1 MDGRV
6 QEAAAWGEVVKYAAY
21 CGTRNIYRDMERSAR
36 SIIANSDVDK
46 VYFFIEDDKFPVELP
61 PIIECVNVSNQTY
74 FPKGSANMKTKY
86 TYMALMGAALHKL
99 LPDADKVLSLDYDT
113 IAVKDCSHVWDI
125 DVSHSYFAA
134 TPEQWTKHRP
144 GLVYCNIGVA
154 LMNLDKLRDGK
165 GDEIVSVLNSHYF
178 RWVYQ
183 DAYNYLC
190 QGRITEMDS
199 IYNYNDWVVDSGGI
213 PRIVHYAGRN
223 DWKENAEVL
232 KYRDMPWTKVMELHD
247 GIQS

>member
-1 MDGRV
+1 M
-6 QEAAAWGEVVKYAAY
+6 KYAAY
-21 CGTRNIYRDMERSAR
+21 CGTRNIYSDMERSAR

-46 VYFFIEDDKFPVELP
+46 VYFFIEDDEFPVELP
-61 PIIECVNVSNQTY
+61 NIIECVNVSNQTY
-74 FPKGSANMKTKY
+74 FQQGSANMGTKY
-86 TYMALMGAALHKL
+86 TYMALMRAALHKL

-178 RWVYQ
+178 RWVDQ

-199 IYNYNDWVVDSGGI
+199 IYNYNDWIVDSGGI

>member
-1 MDGRV
+1 M

-86 TYMALMGAALHKL
+86 TYMALMRAALHKL

-178 RWVYQ
+178 RWVDQ